1 MLDFYLLADNQN
13 MPNYPEEGG
22 HKLVGNIDAQIFDR
36 LKLKKIIPERF
47 DYHSDFRWDT
57 SLIQQIRMN
66 IQKHT
71 VRDSDIQS
79 LLLLLDTAKS
89 YDSGL
94 VAYAD

>member
-13 MPNYPEEGG
+13 MPNYPEEGDR
-22 HKLVGNIDAQIFDR
+22 KLIGSIGDQIFER
-36 LKLKKIIPERF
+36 LKVKKIIPERF

-57 SLIQQIRMN
+57 SLIQQIRVN
-66 IQKHT
+66 IPKHI
-71 VRDSDIQS
+71 VSDNDVQA
-79 LLLLLDTAKS
+79 LLLLLDIAKS